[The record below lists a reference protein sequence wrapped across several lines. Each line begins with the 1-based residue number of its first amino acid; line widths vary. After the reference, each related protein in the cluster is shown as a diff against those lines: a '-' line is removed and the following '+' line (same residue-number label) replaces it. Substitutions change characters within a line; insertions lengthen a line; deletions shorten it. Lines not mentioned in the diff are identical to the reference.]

1 MNPMYS
7 QEALFILL
15 TPLASFRSYASD
27 GLILDFDEEI
37 FVLFQIVIRFTYE
50 FHATTA
56 WQFDDTLLQ
65 FKVLSQVQV
74 DM

>member
-56 WQFDDTLLQ
+56 
-65 FKVLSQVQV
+65 
-74 DM
+74 